1 METESELADAWVR
14 GTAANVAAPADVLLR
29 LLGPAGRAAWEVLCG
44 GRALPEEVVAA
55 IVAGSEVAQRRL
67 LARNPHATPEQRGR
81 LALDPDAMV
90 RCDVATGPKRGTWLV
105 RPLPDDVIELFY
117 TAVTR
122 DFPPGLVT
130 TLEIAQ
136 QLDFSWQIRPSY
148 DVGLVTHPD
157 PVMRGHAI
165 RAWPALTPEQ
175 QAALLADPDPD
186 VRGEAERQAER
197 EIEWMD
203 PVLNEARLPDHW
215 THARTHIMINL
226 PMTRAVAEREFDDV
240 DGRVTMAFNPF
251 TPADIVER
259 LARDPDPAIRARVA
273 RRFELPADVRGEL
286 EQDPDAD
293 VRTTAAAFGA
303 ATTRIQYGALYRIAT
318 ESVLREAE
326 RHASHSDLGDP
337 DWFIQAAESDN
348 VLLRRAAALHPR
360 LLPAHVRRLAADS
373 DEEVRSLIAHIHS
386 DAPAELVIEV
396 FIAEPRNRALLLLR
410 PQMPRTGLAHLLDHP
425 DPQVRGLA
433 SADVTLPEPPVAMLD
448 DADEQ
453 VRRAAAANR
462 LLPADVVERLL
473 QDPRHAEGAAANPRL
488 GAEALHGLLDAAGIP
503 R

>member
-1 METESELADAWVR
+1 VETESELADAWVR

-44 GRALPEEVVAA
+44 GRALPEEVAAA

-105 RPLPDDVIELFY
+105 RPLP
-117 TAVTR
+117 
-122 DFPPGLVT
+122 
-130 TLEIAQ
+130 
-136 QLDFSWQIRPSY
+136 
-148 DVGLVTHPD
+148 
-157 PVMRGHAI
+157 
-165 RAWPALTPEQ
+165 
-175 QAALLADPDPD
+175 
-186 VRGEAERQAER
+186 
-197 EIEWMD
+197 
-203 PVLNEARLPDHW
+203 
-215 THARTHIMINL
+215 
-226 PMTRAVAEREFDDV
+226 
-240 DGRVTMAFNPF
+240 
-251 TPADIVER
+251 
-259 LARDPDPAIRARVA
+259 
-273 RRFELPADVRGEL
+273 RFELPADVRGEL

-326 RHASHSDLGDP
+326 RHASLSDFGDP

-348 VLLRRAAALHPR
+348 VLLRRASALHPR
-360 LLPAHVRRLAADS
+360 LPPAQVGRLAADC
-373 DEEVRSLIAHIHS
+373 DEEVRSLIAHIHAA
-386 DAPAELVIEV
+386 APAELVIEV

-425 DPQVRGLA
+425 DPQVRALA

-453 VRRAAAANR
+453 VRRAADANQ

-473 QDPRHAEGAAANPRL
+473 QDPRHGRRCRRQSPSRRRGPARPAGRGRDP
-488 GAEALHGLLDAAGIP
+488 ALRRPTPSAGQRRRNSRRHRAGGVP
-503 R
+503 